1 MPEEKNLTH
10 FNKKIKPSGSV
21 KVRGKTRIRLSQ
33 DQIAFLELEF
43 QKDAN
48 FSSTRVTKVAERIGL
63 PRTKVYKWTWDR
75 RQQQLKDPNLKV
87 SVKELEELEER
98 AKRALDAY
106 RTGETLLAKHFR

>member
-1 MPEEKNLTH
+1 MLEEKNLTH
-10 FNKKIKPSGSV
+10 FNKKIKTSGSV

-63 PRTKVYKWTWDR
+63 PLTKVYKWTWDR
-75 RQQQLKDPNLKV
+75 RQQ
-87 SVKELEELEER
+87 
-98 AKRALDAY
+98 
-106 RTGETLLAKHFR
+106 